1 MRGNFVQLTFFLL
14 YLLSVAPSADA
25 QQQQTYYVYDGKNLR
40 VTYGSA
46 AQADY
51 LEWQIWLYQ
60 ESVHIPRYGAGLP
73 YSRWG
78 LIQGRSAEGVMK
90 QLKAFQSFERAFL
103 NFFGSGTWGPNTFLN
118 PLGPIATASDEGKKQ
133 PSEESYLGQLNYRI
147 QRVIA
152 TVQPSLENNE
162 KNGLALPVK
171 DYFDRIRGSVQQ
183 VAAIYSQLVRVQPQ
197 LHFVDNQIARAR
209 TAVEE
214 AESNVPKITA
224 VLPNVKLPTNHAWM
238 SHEEW
243 AGSDGII
250 IIKIEVTEG
259 RRTVLVEQTWTGGDG
274 SMTGTVA
281 LTTIPYENIGNV
293 ALEPPL
299 RDHDDAWTVRVES
312 AGGSFP
318 ETWSSPERKTAKGVF
333 RAVNYKTTK
342 SVVYLAFTSR
352 AEAHDAYA
360 YFRYHQELGR

>member
-1 MRGNFVQLTFFLL
+1 MKGNFVQITFFLL
-14 YLLSVAPSADA
+14 CLLSVAPSSDA
-25 QQQQTYYVYDGKNLR
+25 RQQQTYYVHDGKNLR
-40 VTYGSA
+40 VIYGSA
-46 AQADY
+46 AQANY

-60 ESVHIPRYGAGLP
+60 ESVHIPRYAAGLP

-90 QLKAFQSFERAFL
+90 QLEAFQSFERAFL
-103 NFFGSGTWGPNTFLN
+103 NFFGSAAWGQNTFLN
-118 PLGPIATASDEGKKQ
+118 PLGPIAITSEAAKKQ

-152 TVQPSLENNE
+152 TVQPSLENNA

-171 DYFDRIRGSVQQ
+171 DYFGRIRDSVQQ
-183 VAAIYSQLVRVQPQ
+183 VAEIYSQLVRVQPQ
-197 LHFVDNQIARAR
+197 LHFIDNQITRTR

-224 VLPNVKLPTNHAWM
+224 VLPNVKLPANHAWM

-250 IIKIEVTEG
+250 KIEVTEG
-259 RRTVLVEQTWTGGDG
+259 GSAVLVEQTWTGGDG

-299 RDHDDAWTVRVES
+299 RDRDDAWTVRIES
-312 AGGSFP
+312 ASGSFP

-342 SVVYLAFTSR
+342 SVVYLVFTSR
-352 AEAHDAYA
+352 AEAHDAYT